1 MGLESWAGLE
11 TWVGLETWPGLETWE
26 GLQFALVADLQM
38 LSCNKKESFKYLHA
52 YVLEPSEPD
61 GKQTK
66 CTE

>member
-1 MGLESWAGLE
+1 M
-11 TWVGLETWPGLETWE
+11 GLETWPGLETWE